1 MLIQISPK
9 EIAIQDHA
17 AGLTGTDLRTCDI
30 IEMLPHE
37 KMEVELSPLENNSK
51 TLSSGAL

>member
-37 KMEVELSPLENNSK
+37 KMEVEPLENNSK